1 MTTTTNTTL
10 TKAQFEVAYRL
21 ANRQNH
27 NWAVAPGLQ
36 CTGET
41 ISIDEIKKNTESRNY
56 PDRPYGLVSPHVDS
70 EGVVQHTGGRI
81 EWSVYPNGAYILR
94 VHRYPYDAVLEY
106 QSETGLFPSK
116 VIVSDHARE
125 RHAQVMIECLKALE
139 VSIPASLTDLKDV
152 GSAEILRR
160 LACLETLPSDL
171 ADDLEDAWTKHT
183 RVCESRL
190 I

>member
-1 MTTTTNTTL
+1 MTPNTTL

-41 ISIDEIKKNTESRNY
+41 ISIDEIRKSTERRNY
-56 PDRPYGLVSPHVDS
+56 PGRPYGLVSPYVDS
-70 EGVVQHTGGRI
+70 EGVVQHT

-106 QSETGLFPSK
+106 QSETGMFPSEL
-116 VIVSDHARE
+116 IVSDHARE

-139 VSIPASLTDLKDV
+139 VSIPARLTDLKDV

-160 LACLETLPSDL
+160 LACLETLPRDL
-171 ADDLEDAWTKHT
+171 ADDLEDAWAAHT
-183 RVCESRL
+183 RVCLEVAE
-190 I
+190 